1 MDSGLTATGGVV
13 RNNNGDWI
21 LSNNRFLDNWSIFDA
36 EIWGLLDDLSLLH
49 EQRHRRVI
57 IQSDSLE
64 AVKVIQDKSLEASSS
79 TLLGRTK

>member
-1 MDSGLTATGGVV
+1 MIATAGVV

-21 LSNNRFLDNWSIFDA
+21 LNYNRFLDNCSIFDA

-57 IQSDSLE
+57 IQSNSLE

-79 TLLGRTK
+79 TLLRRTK

>member
-1 MDSGLTATGGVV
+1 MDSGLIATAGVV

-21 LSNNRFLDNWSIFDA
+21 LNYNRFLDNCSIFDA

-57 IQSDSLE
+57 IQSNSLE
-64 AVKVIQDKSLEASSS
+64 AVK
-79 TLLGRTK
+79 